1 MRKGFIFD
9 LNKCVGC
16 HACVVACQIENG
28 DIQNQLWREINTFN
42 LYQHPDIPLFHF
54 SLACNHC
61 EDAPCMKNCP
71 ALAYTKESGLKG
83 IEAII
88 HQSDRCIGCKYCTWA
103 CPYDAPKFIPA
114 KGVVEKC
121 TLCFDRV
128 NESLKPACANL
139 CPTGALDFGEIN
151 IQKPTRVNGFTEVD
165 IKPGIDIIPLRN
177 PNGPENNQKLS
188 TEEQKHYQ
196 SLQPNPESKINLK
209 KEWTLVA
216 FTLLTAILTSII
228 SKVAVTGSGFSPFL
242 FAGLGILGMGL
253 SSIHLGKKFRAWRAV
268 INIRRSWLSREIFLY
283 SAFIGL
289 SVIVLFFPDQKYL
302 TYIAALLGFF
312 TLFAIDKVYG
322 IIQKITP
329 LNINSASVFLSGL
342 LFTAYVLSS
351 LNWFIFLL
359 VFKTLLYLYRK
370 IYFYSKAKPVYPIIS
385 ILRVGIGIL
394 TPLFLILS
402 STNYPFVLIVSL
414 VLLGEIIDRSEFYMD
429 LEVITPKKQIQAD
442 IDLSLNKN

>member
-71 ALAYTKESGLKG
+71 ALAYTKERGLVG

-103 CPYDAPKFIPA
+103 CPYDAPKFIPV

-121 TLCFDRV
+121 TLCFDRITKG
-128 NESLKPACANL
+128 LKPACANL

-151 IQKPTRVNGFTEVD
+151 IQKPNNVNGFTEVG
-165 IKPGIDIIPLRN
+165 IKPGLDIIPLRN
-177 PNGPENNQKLS
+177 LAGPENNQKLS
-188 TEEQKHYQ
+188 TEEQKHFQ
-196 SLQPNPESKINLK
+196 SIQSCPESKITLK

-216 FTLLTAILTSII
+216 FTLLTALLTSII

-242 FAGLGILGMGL
+242 FAGLGFLGMGL
-253 SSIHLGKKFRAWRAV
+253 SSIHLGKKTRAWRAV
-268 INIRRSWLSREIFLY
+268 LNVKHSWLSREIFLY
-283 SAFIGL
+283 STFIGL
-289 SVIVLFFPDQKYL
+289 SILVLFCPEQKYL
-302 TYIAALLGFF
+302 TYLAALLGFA
-312 TLFAIDKVYG
+312 TLFTIDKVYV

-342 LFTAYVLSS
+342 LFTAFILSNM
-351 LNWFIFLL
+351 NWFIFLL
-359 VFKTLLYLYRK
+359 VFKLLLYLYRK
-370 IYFYSKAKPVYPIIS
+370 IYFYSRAKPVYPIIS
-385 ILRVGIGIL
+385 ALRIGIGIIA
-394 TPLFLILS
+394 PLSLILF
-402 STNYPFVLIVSL
+402 STDNPFNLIVSL
-414 VLLGEIIDRSEFYMD
+414 VLLGEVIDRSEFYVD
-429 LEVITPKKQIQAD
+429 LDVITPKKQIQNNL
-442 IDLSLNKN
+442 DLSLNS